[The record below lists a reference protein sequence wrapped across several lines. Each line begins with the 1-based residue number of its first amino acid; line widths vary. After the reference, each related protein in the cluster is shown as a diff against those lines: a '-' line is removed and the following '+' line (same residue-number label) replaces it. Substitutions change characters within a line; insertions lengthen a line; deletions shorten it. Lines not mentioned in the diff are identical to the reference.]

1 MECYIILRTKI
12 LIKKHGNLNK
22 KIIFHSQSNVKNAA
36 NNLKKYFRKL
46 N

>member
-1 MECYIILRTKI
+1 MLYYIKNKG

-36 NNLKKYFRKL
+36 NNLKKYFRKF